1 MLTRVLLLRHAESA
15 NHAVFHG
22 AQSDIGLSERGHSQ
36 ARRVAAYLA
45 GLRPDVIVSSGMRR
59 ALDTAGPIAT
69 ASGKEVHIEPLL
81 HERRVG
87 VMSGKPRGTPE
98 DP

>member
-15 NHAVFHG
+15 NPAVFHG
-22 AQSDIGLSERGHSQ
+22 AESDIGLSERGHSQ
-36 ARRVAAYLA
+36 AQSVAAYLA
-45 GLRPDVIVSSGMRR
+45 ALRPDVIVASGMRR
-59 ALDTAGPIAT
+59 ALATAGPIA
-69 ASGKEVHIEPLL
+69 AACAKEVRIEPLL

-98 DP
+98 D